1 MGRLVEVVFLPVE
14 AVRVVAVDFFPAAE
28 VRDVLRGDLAA
39 DVLVIFPRLAV
50 LLDDVPRAEVEL
62 RPLPFDLDRAD
73 AVREE
78 DERAEAAAFFELLRD
93 EAPRLLVEADF
104 VAFLAAELFFAE
116 PPRPAAGEL
125 FFDDVAP
132 REALLTEDDLLPV
145 DLLRDEAA
153 APFLPAA
160 LFLAEVLFELPPGD
174 LDEPKLFLELP
185 LLLRDPDDVREP
197 DDFFVVA
204 MLLPSNILFGI
215 FLHQQ

>member
-1 MGRLVEVVFLPVE
+1 M
-14 AVRVVAVDFFPAAE
+14 
-28 VRDVLRGDLAA
+28 AA

-62 RPLPFDLDRAD
+62 RPVPFDLDRAE
-73 AVREE
+73 AVRED
-78 DERAEAAAFFELLRD
+78 DERGEAAAFFELLRD

-125 FFDDVAP
+125 FFDVAP

-160 LFLAEVLFELPPGD
+160 LFLAEVLFELPAED

>member
-14 AVRVVAVDFFPAAE
+14 AVRVVEVDFFPAAE
-28 VRDVLRGDLAA
+28 VRDALRGDLAA
-39 DVLVIFPRLAV
+39 GVLVIFPRLAV

-62 RPLPFDLDRAD
+62 RPVPVDLDRAD
-73 AVREE
+73 AVRE
-78 DERAEAAAFFELLRD
+78 DERGEAAAFFELLRD

-153 APFLPAA
+153 PPFLPAA
-160 LFLAEVLFELPPGD
+160 LFLAEVLFELLSED
-174 LDEPKLFLELP
+174 LDEPELFLELP
-185 LLLRDPDDVREP
+185 LLLLDPDDVREP
-197 DDFFVVA
+197 DDLFVVA